1 MACNKLKAS
10 SPDVYCIMGKRKVYT
25 EEEISKSLVTPGEGH
40 LIGKVD
46 GLFGF
51 GWLSVICSDGKR
63 RKCRV
68 RGKLRRKIWVK
79 QDDIVLV
86 EPWSF
91 SEDQGEILFRYTKG
105 QVEYLVSKKIVPTSF
120 MEVEQPQP

>member
-1 MACNKLKAS
+1 
-10 SPDVYCIMGKRKVYT
+10 MGKRKVYT
-25 EEEISKSLVTPGEGH
+25 EEDISKSLVTPGEGQF
-40 LIGKVD
+40 LGKVD

-79 QDDIVLV
+79 QDDIVLI

-91 SEDQGEILFRYTKG
+91 SDNQAEIMFRYTRG
-105 QVEYLVSKKIVPTSF
+105 QVEYLVSRKLIPTSF
-120 MEVEQPQP
+120 VEVEQPQP

>member
-1 MACNKLKAS
+1 
-10 SPDVYCIMGKRKVYT
+10 MGKRKVYT
-25 EEEISKSLVTPGEGH
+25 EEDISKSLVTPGEGQ
-40 LIGKVD
+40 LMGKVD

-79 QDDIVLV
+79 LDDIVLV
-86 EPWSF
+86 EPWPYSK
-91 SEDQGEILFRYTKG
+91 DQGEILFRYTKG
-105 QVEYLVSKKIVPTSF
+105 QVMALLARKLLPTSF
-120 MEVEQPQP
+120 VEVQVPQP